1 MTILF
6 TELVGFNSD
15 TVQDAMDVVSCMNEI
30 FSCFDEQM
38 DNFDVYKVWSSYN
51 CQDFSEENE

>member
-38 DNFDVYKVWSSYN
+38 DNFDVYKV
-51 CQDFSEENE
+51 